1 MSDSDP
7 TRETAASSA
16 PERSTEMS
24 PSAPSPFSLETE
36 RLRLRHLTLDD
47 AAFILELLNEPAF
60 IRYVADRNI
69 RTVEDAAAYIREKII
84 SSYQLHGFG
93 FYLVATKADGDS
105 LGICG
110 FIKRETLDDVDI
122 GFAFLERA
130 WGRGYA
136 FEAATAVMTY
146 GTNELGLSRVVA
158 VTSPQNHASI
168 ALLQKLGLR
177 FTKMI
182 QLPGYRAETKFFA

>member
-1 MSDSDP
+1 MSDSEP
-7 TRETAASSA
+7 IPGTAASAA
-16 PERSTEMS
+16 PEQSSEIRPPTL
-24 PSAPSPFSLETE
+24 SPFSLETD
-36 RLRLRHLTLDD
+36 RLRLRHLTIDD

-69 RTVEDAAAYIREKII
+69 RTVKDAAAYIREKII

-93 FYLVATKADGDS
+93 FYLVATKADGAS

-110 FIKRETLDDVDI
+110 FIKRETLNDVDI
-122 GFAFLERA
+122 GFAFLEHA
-130 WGRGYA
+130 WGQGYA
-136 FEAATAVMTY
+136 FEAATAVMAY
-146 GTNELGLSRVVA
+146 GTGELGLPRVVA
-158 VTSPQNHASI
+158 VTSPQNRASI
-168 ALLQKLGLR
+168 ALLQKLGLK